1 MAKKNS
7 KKSNSFTQ
15 LLAPKHWPTWLFM
28 GLAWLLGHLP
38 FSAQKKLGHTL
49 GSFLYLVAKRRR
61 HICMINLEICYPDMT
76 HEERLALSKRH
87 FQSMGFGFL
96 ETFSSWFHKSHDLKV
111 NVSLEGQEIVEE
123 ALAQGKGCVF
133 ISGHFSSLDL
143 CGNLMSRY
151 AVVHPIYKQQ
161 NNAVFNF
168 IMERQRARIFEKT
181 IERSN
186 MREVLRSLK
195 SNNIIWYAVDQDYGR
210 KNSVFAPFFKRE
222 SATIAHIGRICSM
235 TKAPVLLFDYGRT
248 ETGYEMKV
256 SKVDALPTGDDVENA
271 RIMNQ
276 QMEAIIAPKKEQ
288 YYWTHR
294 RFKTQ
299 PDPESKSPY

>member
-1 MAKKNS
+1 MAKKNA
-7 KKSNSFTQ
+7 KKNTSLKT
-15 LLAPKHWPTWLFM
+15 LLGPRYWPTWLFM

-38 FSAQKKLGHTL
+38 FKAQKALGHLL
-49 GSFLYLVAKRRR
+49 GNILFLTAKNRR
-61 HICMINLEICYPDMT
+61 HICLTNLQICYPEMS
-76 HEERLALSKRH
+76 HQEHMILSKQH

-96 ETFSSWFHKSHDLKV
+96 ETFSSWFHKTDELKV
-111 NVSLEGQEIVEE
+111 DVEFEGQDVITD
-123 ALAQGKGCVF
+123 ALAEGKGCVF
-133 ISGHFSSLDL
+133 ISGHFSSLDI

-151 AVVHPIYKQQ
+151 AEVHPIYKKQS
-161 NNAVFNF
+161 NAVFNF

-195 SNNIIWYAVDQDYGR
+195 KNKIIWYAVDQDYGR

-222 SATIAHIGRICSM
+222 CATIAHIGRICSM
-235 TKAPVLLFDYGRT
+235 TQAPVLLYDYGRT
-248 ETGYEMKV
+248 DSGYSLKV
-256 SKVDALPTGDDVENA
+256 TRVNDMPTGDDVENA

-276 QMEAIIAPKKEQ
+276 QMEAVIAPKKAQ
-288 YYWTHR
+288 YYWTHK

-299 PDPESKSPY
+299 VNKTSPKPY

>member
-1 MAKKNS
+1 MAKKNT
-7 KKSNSFTQ
+7 KKSIPLSS
-15 LLAPKHWPTWLFM
+15 LLGPKHWPTWVFM

-38 FSAQKKLGHTL
+38 FKAQKNLGNLL
-49 GSFLYLVAKRRR
+49 GNFLFATAKRRR
-61 HICMINLEICYPDMT
+61 HICLTNLQICYPDMSASE
-76 HEERLALSKRH
+76 HNLLAKKH

-96 ETFSSWFHKSHDLKV
+96 ETFSSWFHKSSELKV
-111 NVSLEGQEIVEE
+111 DVEFEGQEVIEA
-123 ALAQGKGCVF
+123 ALAEGKGCVF
-133 ISGHFSSLDL
+133 ISGHFSSLDI

-161 NNAVFNF
+161 NNAVFNY
-168 IMERQRARIFEKT
+168 IMEKQRARIFEKT

-195 SNNIIWYAVDQDYGR
+195 ANKIIWYAVDQDYGR

-235 TKAPVLLFDYGRT
+235 TQAPVLLYDYGRT
-248 ETGYEMKV
+248 DKGYKLKV
-256 SKVDALPTGDDVENA
+256 TQVDALPTGDDVENA

-276 QMEAIIAPKKEQ
+276 HMESIIEPKKEQ

-299 PDPESKSPY
+299 VEEGSASPY

>member
-1 MAKKNS
+1 MAKKNQ
-7 KKSNSFTQ
+7 KKTTSLKA
-15 LLAPKHWPTWLFM
+15 LLGPKHWPTWLFM

-38 FSAQKKLGHTL
+38 FNAQKALGYQL
-49 GSFLYLVAKRRR
+49 GNILFIAAKRRR
-61 HICMINLEICYPDMT
+61 HICLTNLRICYPSMT
-76 HEERLALSKRH
+76 PEEHTLLAKQH

-96 ETFSSWFHKSHDLKV
+96 ETFSSWFHKTHELKV
-111 NVSLEGQEIVEE
+111 NVEFEGQDVIDA
-123 ALAQGKGCVF
+123 ALAEGKGCVF
-133 ISGHFSSLDL
+133 ISGHFSSLDI

-151 AVVHPIYKQQ
+151 AEVHPIYKKQ

-168 IMERQRARIFEKT
+168 IMERQRARIFKKT

-195 SNNIIWYAVDQDYGR
+195 ANKIIWYAVDQDYGR
-210 KNSVFAPFFKRE
+210 KNSVFAPFYKRE
-222 SATIAHIGRICSM
+222 SATISHIGRICSM
-235 TKAPVLLFDYGRT
+235 TQAPVLLYDYGRT
-248 ETGYEMKV
+248 ETGYILKV
-256 SKVDALPTGDDVENA
+256 TRVDAMPTGDDVENA

-276 QMEAIIAPKKEQ
+276 QMEAVIDPKKAQ

-299 PDPESKSPY
+299 VIKDTPSPY

>member
-1 MAKKNS
+1 MAKKNT
-7 KKSNSFTQ
+7 KKSVPFTQ
-15 LLAPKHWPTWLFM
+15 LLAPKHWPTWIFM
-28 GLAWLLGHLP
+28 GFAWLLGHLP
-38 FSAQKKLGHTL
+38 FGAQKKLGHLL
-49 GSFLYLVAKRRR
+49 GSFLFLVAKRRR
-61 HICMINLEICYPDMT
+61 HICMTNLTICYPEMSND
-76 HEERLALSKRH
+76 EKLALSKQH

-96 ETFSSWFHKSHDLKV
+96 ETFSSWFHKTDQLKV
-111 NVSLEGQEIVEE
+111 KVEFEGQEVLDA
-123 ALAQGKGCVF
+123 ALSEGKGCVF
-133 ISGHFSSLDL
+133 ISGHFSSLDI

-168 IMERQRARIFEKT
+168 IMERQRSRIFEKT

-195 SNNIIWYAVDQDYGR
+195 ANKIIWYAVDQDYGR
-210 KNSVFAPFFKRE
+210 KHSVFAPFFNRE

-235 TKAPVLLFDYGRT
+235 TKAPVLLYDYGRT
-248 ETGYEMKV
+248 ETGYKMKV
-256 SKVDALPTGDDVENA
+256 TRVDSLPTGDDVDNA

-276 QMEAIIAPKKEQ
+276 QMEAAIAPKKEQ

-299 PDPESKSPY
+299 KDPEAKSPY

>member
-1 MAKKNS
+1 MAKKNT
-7 KKSNSFTQ
+7 KNSTKLTQ

-28 GLAWLLGHLP
+28 GFAWLLSHLP
-38 FSAQKKLGHTL
+38 FTAQKKLGSLL
-49 GSFLYLVAKRRR
+49 GSFLFIVAKRRR
-61 HICMINLEICYPDMT
+61 HICLTNLTICYPDMT
-76 HEERLALSKRH
+76 QEEKLALGKQH
-87 FQSMGFGFL
+87 FKSMGFGFL
-96 ETFSSWFHKSHDLKV
+96 ETFSSWFHKTDELKV
-111 NVSLEGQEIVEE
+111 EAEFEGQDVLDA
-123 ALAQGKGCVF
+123 ALAEGKGCVF

-168 IMERQRARIFEKT
+168 IMERQRSRIFEKT

-195 SNNIIWYAVDQDYGR
+195 ANKIIWYAVDQDYGR
-210 KNSVFAPFFKRE
+210 KHSVFAPFFNRE

-235 TKAPVLLFDYGRT
+235 TKAPVLLYDYGRT
-248 ETGYEMKV
+248 ETGYKLKV
-256 SKVDALPTGDDVENA
+256 TRVDALPTGDDVENA

-276 QMEAIIAPKKEQ
+276 QMEAVIAPKKAQ

-299 PDPESKSPY
+299 VVEGDPSPY

>member
-7 KKSNSFTQ
+7 KKTVSLKA
-15 LLAPKHWPTWLFM
+15 LLGPKYWPTWIFM

-38 FSAQKKLGHTL
+38 FKAQKVLGHLL
-49 GSFLYLVAKRRR
+49 GNLLFITAKRRR
-61 HICMINLEICYPDMT
+61 NICLTNLKICYPLMST
-76 HEERLALSKRH
+76 EEHISLSKQH

-96 ETFSSWFHKSHDLKV
+96 ETFSSWFHKTDELKV
-111 NVSLEGQEIVEE
+111 DVEFEGEDVIKD
-123 ALAQGKGCVF
+123 ALAEGKGCVF
-133 ISGHFSSLDL
+133 ISGHFSSLDI

-151 AVVHPIYKQQ
+151 AEVHPIYKKQ

-168 IMERQRARIFEKT
+168 IMERQRARIFKKT

-195 SNNIIWYAVDQDYGR
+195 TNKIIWYAVDQDYGR
-210 KNSVFAPFFKRE
+210 KNSVFAPFFNRE
-222 SATIAHIGRICSM
+222 SATISHIGRICSM
-235 TKAPVLLFDYGRT
+235 TQAPVLLYDYGRT
-248 ETGYEMKV
+248 DTGYKLKV
-256 SKVDALPTGDDVENA
+256 TKVNALPSGDDVENA

-276 QMEAIIAPKKEQ
+276 QMEAVIEPKKAQ

-299 PDPESKSPY
+299 VVEGEPSPY

>member
-1 MAKKNS
+1 MAKKNT
-7 KKSNSFTQ
+7 KQTTNINT
-15 LLAPKHWPTWLFM
+15 LLMPKHWPTWLFM

-38 FSAQKKLGHTL
+38 FRTQKKLGHLL
-49 GSFLYLVAKRRR
+49 GNILFLTAKRRR
-61 HICMINLEICYPDMT
+61 HICLTNLQICYPEMS
-76 HEERLALSKRH
+76 HKEHLNLSKQH

-96 ETFSSWFHKSHDLKV
+96 ETFSSWFHQSESL
-111 NVSLEGQEIVEE
+111 NVQVEFEGQAVIEE
-123 ALAQGKGCVF
+123 ALAEGKGCVF
-133 ISGHFSSLDL
+133 ISGHFSSLDI

-151 AVVHPIYKQQ
+151 ATVHPIYKRQ
-161 NNAVFNF
+161 NNEVFNF
-168 IMERQRARIFEKT
+168 IMERQRARTFEKT

-195 SNNIIWYAVDQDYGR
+195 ANKIIWYAVDQDYGR

-222 SATIAHIGRICSM
+222 CATIAHIGRICSM
-235 TKAPVLLFDYGRT
+235 TQAPVLLYDYGRT
-248 ETGYEMKV
+248 DEGYKLVV
-256 SKVDALPTGDDVENA
+256 SRVKELPTGDDVENA

-276 QMEAIIAPKKEQ
+276 QMEAVIATKKEQ

-299 PDPESKSPY
+299 PMEGSPSPY